1 MKRVRIHAFVSGL
14 VQGVN
19 FRYYTKKF
27 AEGLGIGGW
36 VRNLNDGRVE
46 VLAEGS
52 EVRIKHFLD
61 FLRKGPPGSK
71 VINVEVKEEEY
82 KGEFKF
88 FDILY
93 S

>member
-1 MKRVRIHAFVSGL
+1 MRNVRIHAFVSGL

-19 FRYYTKKF
+19 FRYNTKRF
-27 AEGLGIGGW
+27 AESLGVVGW
-36 VRNLNDGRVE
+36 VKNLKDGRVE

-52 EVRIKHFLD
+52 EIRIKHFLD
-61 FLRKGPPGSK
+61 FLKKGPPGSK
-71 VINVEVKEEEY
+71 VISVEVKEEEY